1 MLEMSKAALS
11 NLLGSMGYSYGSSK
25 VQGGGLLGRGR
36 RFALLMLYRNVHHCV
51 GMCAMGHLSLASRP
65 HMHTAPHAHS
75 PSPTSRPQVRQP
87 GGSVRDYWPAALY
100 TAVPSRSF
108 FPRGFLWDEGRRKA
122 RWGGNGVHSVVFQV
136 RGEES
141 CRGLA

>member
-1 MLEMSKAALS
+1 MRPEAASSLEPAMLEMSKAALS

-65 HMHTAPHAHS
+65 HMHTAPNAPS
-75 PSPTSRPQVRQP
+75 PSAPLPHLPSSGSTARRQCAGLLACRTLHRSAQPQLL
-87 GGSVRDYWPAALY
+87 PAWL
-100 TAVPSRSF
+100 PL
-108 FPRGFLWDEGRRKA
+108 G
-122 RWGGNGVHSVVFQV
+122 
-136 RGEES
+136 
-141 CRGLA
+141 